1 MAKINLDIIYYMK
14 VTLQKKPSLS
24 FRIKKLFIA
33 FDSVTDPV
41 TSLYFGKDL
50 DPG

>member
-1 MAKINLDIIYYMK
+1 MAKINLDIVYYMK
-14 VTLQKKPSLS
+14 VILEKNHL
-24 FRIKKLFIA
+24 FLRIKRLFIA